1 MIKSKGLIYSITF
14 HLGVFLLL
22 TINVLFFPKPLIDLS
37 QAVRVDMVDLPDKT
51 NNLPEKVTDILK
63 ETPTPEPE
71 KINKEEQTKEDKPK
85 PIKEPLPKKNSE
97 PEVIQIEKTKSKQ
110 KQAIEKLKKL
120 SAIEKI
126 KESVEKEKQITPIKG
141 RVLSAGTIPKGVDK
155 LQSDTYLLQ
164 LDAHIKK
171 NWALPEWLIGKNL
184 KARVAVQFNE
194 AGKII
199 SKKVMA
205 SSGNPTYDEYC
216 LKAIE
221 RAEPF
226 PKPPEKFVDIYKIDG
241 VQFGFPE

>member
-1 MIKSKGLIYSITF
+1 M
-14 HLGVFLLL
+14 
-22 TINVLFFPKPLIDLS
+22 IDLS
-37 QAVRVDMVDLPDKT
+37 QAVRVDMVDLPDKA
-51 NNLPEKVTDILK
+51 NDLPEKITDILK
-63 ETPTPEPE
+63 EVPPTPEPE
-71 KINKEEQTKEDKPK
+71 KRNLDEKPK
-85 PIKEPLPKKNSE
+85 EITQQPVKEPTAQKHPE
-97 PEVIQIEKTKSKQ
+97 PEVINIQKTKSKQ
-110 KQAIEKLKKL
+110 KQALEKLKKL

-126 KESVEKEKQITPIKG
+126 KESLEKEKQMAPLKG

-184 KARVAVQFNE
+184 KTRIAVQFNE
-194 AGKII
+194 SGKII
-199 SKKVMA
+199 SKKIMT
-205 SSGNPTYDEYC
+205 SSGNPTYDDYC

-226 PKPPEKFVDIYKIDG
+226 PQPPEKFVDIYKIDG